1 LRWLARRE
9 YGETEMRM
17 KLGEKGFSYDE
28 IEPSVQRLVQQGFLS
43 EVRFAE
49 AFMHARM
56 RRGETP
62 WLAAQ
67 KARLRGVD
75 DQVLAAAAGKAA
87 QEFDADAACAAWLVR
102 RDPSGLRFSDPR
114 RWQREARFLRQK
126 GYDSATILRALQRRN
141 VED

>member
-1 LRWLARRE
+1 
-9 YGETEMRM
+9 MRL
-17 KLGEKGFSYDE
+17 KLGGKGFPSDE
-28 IEPSVQRLVQQGFLS
+28 IEASVQRLIQQGFLS
-43 EVRFAE
+43 EARFAE
-49 AFMHARM
+49 AFMRARM

-75 DQVLAAAAGKAA
+75 DQVLAVAAEKAT
-87 QEFDADAACAAWLVR
+87 QDFDADAACAAWLVR
-102 RDPSGLRFSDPR
+102 RDPGGLRFSEPR